1 MNLQVLN
8 NNTYVKNN
16 SKNTKISQTN
26 NFKQNVSFN
35 GGAHQLLQ
43 DVLTITGTQTKAKI
57 FTNNVNYQTLGQI
70 KTICSHP
77 VFADVPVRIMP
88 DTHAGKTAVV
98 GFTAPIS
105 KTGAIIPNLINGDIG
120 CGMLCVKFDTQGR
133 EIDFDKLDEFI
144 RSFISTSRTER
155 LSGMKKYLQPIES
168 KIRDLCKYKYKQPE
182 EKVTSSLGTIGGGNH
197 FIEID
202 TSANG
207 ETYLV
212 IHTGSRHFGKEV
224 HNHFEK
230 IATQQNP
237 YRIRDLS
244 YLTGAEAKEYLEDL
258 KIAAQYSQINR
269 KIIADAILKNMGWK
283 EIESFESIHNYV
295 GNDNIIRKGAI
306 SAKDGERVIIPLNM
320 RDGAIIA
327 RGKGNPDWNFSA
339 PHGAGRQFSRSEASE
354 LISLEEYQQ
363 SMKNIYSNSISQATV
378 DESPQAYKD
387 ANEIIQNITDTAE
400 IETIIRPTYNFKD

>member
-8 NNTYVKNN
+8 NNSSLKNN
-16 SKNTKISQTN
+16 INKKNRITQTSN
-26 NFKQNVSFN
+26 SKQNVSFK
-35 GGAHQLLQ
+35 GGTHLLQ
-43 DVLTITGTQTKAKI
+43 DILTITGTQTKAKI
-57 FTNNVNYQTLGQI
+57 FTNNINYQTLGQI

-77 VFADVPVRIMP
+77 VFADVPIRIMP

-105 KTGAIIPNLINGDIG
+105 KSGAIIPNLINGDIG
-120 CGMLCVKFDTQGR
+120 CGMLCVKFDSQGK
-133 EIDFDKLDEFI
+133 ELNFDELDNFI
-144 RSFISTSRTER
+144 RSFISTNR
-155 LSGMKKYLQPIES
+155 LEKLPDMRKYLRSIES
-168 KIRDLCKYKYKQPE
+168 EISDLCKYKYKQPT

-202 TSANG
+202 RAANG

-230 IATQQNP
+230 IAMQQNP
-237 YRIRDLS
+237 YKIKDLS
-244 YLTGAEAKEYLEDL
+244 YLTGAEAKEYLKDL
-258 KIAAQYSQINR
+258 QIAARYSQINR
-269 KIIADAILKNMGWK
+269 KIIADAILKHMGWK
-283 EIESFESIHNYV
+283 EVDSFESIHNFV

-306 SAKDGERVIIPLNM
+306 SANKGERVIIPLNM

-327 RGKGNPDWNFSA
+327 KGKGNPDWNYSA

-354 LISLEEYQQ
+354 LISLEEYKK
-363 SMKNIYSNSISQATV
+363 SMENIYSNSISQATI

-400 IETIIRPTYNFKD
+400 IETIIKPIYNFKD